1 MDILELFAGTGS
13 VGKVAREL
21 GHNVIS
27 LDKDLDAD
35 IKTDILEWKYKA
47 YEPKSFNLIWASPPC
62 TEYSI
67 AKTTGKRKIE
77 EANEIV
83 KRTLEIIAYFEPEY
97 FIIENPQTGLL
108 KNQVFMSHLPYD
120 DIAYCKYGLTYRKR
134 TRLWNNIAT
143 WEPRPLCKKDCNAM
157 TEDRRRH
164 QETAQRM
171 PSGRKQH
178 GETQG

>member
-1 MDILELFAGTGS
+1 MDILELFAGTGP

-21 GHNVIS
+21 GHKVIS
-27 LDKDLDAD
+27 LDKDMDAD
-35 IKTDILEWKYKA
+35 IKTDILEWNYKA
-47 YEPKSFNLIWASPPC
+47 YEPNSFNLIWASPPC

-108 KNQVFMSHLPYD
+108 KNQVVMSELPYD
-120 DIAYCKYGLTYRKR
+120 DIDYCKYGLTYRKR

-143 WEPRPLCKKDCNAM
+143 WN
-157 TEDRRRH
+157 
-164 QETAQRM
+164 
-171 PSGRKQH
+171 
-178 GETQG
+178 QGAYVKRIAGQ